1 MRKYLVAHAL
11 GAGTA
16 DRVPHQE
23 DLAMSTFTQ
32 TAAGYISVDRVVR
45 IRQLWT
51 NETPRGMRTEIE
63 YIDATGE
70 PRVTVAADPNFDPL
84 RLTAPIPAAPGYF
97 TVTMLEDGAV
107 CRMPVV
113 AWRVAPGA
121 LSAEPICPDEP
132 FGWWA
137 VLCPDGSVIA
147 PQEAAH
153 ASLDDWRAAVLEDR
167 RKIAEARAKRG
178 AA

>member
-1 MRKYLVAHAL
+1 MTTFIETR
-11 GAGTA
+11 AG
-16 DRVPHQE
+16 H
-23 DLAMSTFTQ
+23 
-32 TAAGYISVDRVVR
+32 ISADRVVR
-45 IRQLWT
+45 IRQRWT
-51 NETPRGMRTEIE
+51 NADPRGMRTEIE
-63 YIDATGE
+63 YIDAAGDAS
-70 PRVTVAADPNFDPL
+70 VTHATDPDFDPA
-84 RLTAPIPAAPGYF
+84 RLTTPIPAAPGYF
-97 TVTMLEDGAV
+97 TVTMLEDGTV

>member
-1 MRKYLVAHAL
+1 
-11 GAGTA
+11 
-16 DRVPHQE
+16 
-23 DLAMSTFTQ
+23 MSTFIETRDGFIP
-32 TAAGYISVDRVVR
+32 AERVVR
-45 IRQLWT
+45 IRQRWT

-63 YIDATGE
+63 YIDAAGVA
-70 PRVTVAADPNFDPL
+70 RVTVAADPDFDPL
-84 RLTAPIPAAPGYF
+84 RLTAPIAAAPGYF
-97 TVTMLEDGAV
+97 TVTMLEDGTV
-107 CRMPVV
+107 CRMPIV
-113 AWRVAPGA
+113 AWRVPPGA
-121 LSAEPICPDEP
+121 LSAEPVCPDEP

-167 RKIAEARAKRG
+167 RKHAEARAKRG